1 MAKIDISA
9 VPLRTGS
16 IYPPPYDAEVAG
28 RTSQRLGDAG
38 GLTQFGANLVHLE
51 PGAKSSMRHWHEAED
66 EFVMVTAGVV
76 AMVTDAGE
84 TEMQPG
90 DCAAFP
96 AGRADGHHFINRTE
110 RPASFLVVGSR
121 APREVAHYPDHGLK
135 VVVEGG
141 QATFLHEDGRPLSPE
156 T

>member
-1 MAKIDISA
+1 MPKIDISA